1 MNRNNKTIT
10 SCAGLILLFFA
21 FVVCPGIAGR
31 IESTYKMEGIVI
43 EKENDIITF
52 ENNDGDLWEAED
64 ATIKVGDKII
74 VTMDNNNTTT
84 IYDDEII
91 KIKKTK

>member
-1 MNRNNKTIT
+1 MESNKIT
-10 SCAGLILLFFA
+10 SSIAGLSLLFFA

-43 EKENDIITF
+43 EREGKIIVF
-52 ENNDGDLWEAED
+52 ESNDGNLWEAEEVSVK
-64 ATIKVGDKII
+64 IGDKII
-74 VTMDNNNTTT
+74 ATMDDRHTTT

-91 KIKKTK
+91 KIKKIK